1 MIRLAGMMAPGNGSG
16 PFTGQRRAA
25 SALSTTNPFRPP
37 VQVFL
42 PGLAVVSAFRVFAA
56 CVFAAPDDFAL
67 DDLAVD
73 GFVVDGFAVDDF
85 EPNESAAALGFVLLD
100 AGGL

>member
-1 MIRLAGMMAPGNGSG
+1 MIRLAGTMAPGSGSG
-16 PFTGQRRAA
+16 PFTGQRLAA

-42 PGLAVVSAFRVFAA
+42 PGLAVVSAFRVFVGCA
-56 CVFAAPDDFAL
+56 FAAPDDFAV
-67 DDLAVD
+67 DGLAVD
-73 GFVVDGFAVDDF
+73 DFAVDDF
-85 EPNESAAALGFVLLD
+85 EPNDSAAALAFVLSD